1 MPSYKRTV
9 YLLPA
14 GIVVL
19 GATIA
24 IVVALVGTA
33 AAAASSSVDTGSQ
46 NFRGARDLT
55 GAAARL
61 ATVSSVDT
69 GSQNFR
75 GARDL
80 GLAPRPATVSSVDT
94 GSQNFRGAR
103 DLGLAPRPATV
114 SSVDTGSQNFRG
126 ARDLGL
132 APRVGVTPTIPA
144 AMSAPKITE
153 ALQPGQTVSSV
164 TPDNG
169 SGSLVRPTSW
179 APAYGPT
186 EAPQPGQTG
195 W

>member
-24 IVVALVGTA
+24 ILVALVGTA
-33 AAAASSSVDTGSQ
+33 AAAAFSSVDTGSQ
-46 NFRGARDLT
+46 NFRGARDL
-55 GAAARL
+55 GLAAGV

-80 GLAPRPATVSSVDT
+80 GLAAGV
-94 GSQNFRGAR
+94 GA
-103 DLGLAPRPATV
+103 
-114 SSVDTGSQNFRG
+114 
-126 ARDLGL
+126 
-132 APRVGVTPTIPA
+132 TPTIPA
-144 AMSAPKITE
+144 AVSAPKITA
-153 ALQPGQTVSSV
+153 ALQPGQTISSV
-164 TPDNG
+164 TPGYG
-169 SGSLVRPTSW
+169 SDPVYGPTLW
-179 APAYGPT
+179 APASGPAS
-186 EAPQPGQTG
+186 APQPGQTG

>member
-1 MPSYKRTV
+1 MPSYKRTA

-61 ATVSSVDT
+61 
-69 GSQNFR
+69 
-75 GARDL
+75 GA
-80 GLAPRPATVSSVDT
+80 
-94 GSQNFRGAR
+94 
-103 DLGLAPRPATV
+103 
-114 SSVDTGSQNFRG
+114 
-126 ARDLGL
+126 
-132 APRVGVTPTIPA
+132 TPTIPA
-144 AMSAPKITE
+144 AVSAPKITE
-153 ALQPGQTVSSV
+153 ALQPGQTVSAVVSPAARYDPAHEHI
-164 TPDNG
+164 TPGNG
-169 SGSLVRPTSW
+169 SDPVYGPAPW
-179 APAYGPT
+179 APAFGPT
-186 EAPQPGQTG
+186 EAPQPGQTITLLTAPSAPKITAALQPGQTISSVTPGNGSDPVYGPTLWAPASGPTSAPQPGQTG